1 MVQLE
6 QGQDRHVERA
16 RSGSV
21 QGRAAKDERASLDYV
36 GEDHPLDG
44 VACADLSDLDSL
56 AAIPQRCH
64 AKKQQRQQCQQ
75 SSDSSRQP
83 CREVTTPGDG
93 SNVRRAT

>member
-44 VACADLSDLDSL
+44 VACADLADLDSL

-64 AKKQQRQQCQQ
+64 PR
-75 SSDSSRQP
+75 SNND
-83 CREVTTPGDG
+83 
-93 SNVRRAT
+93 SNVNNLVTRVDSHAGR